1 MRKHHTG
8 WVALFGAAAIA
19 TSGLVGVPAASAD
32 ARDGGGLSWPL
43 VRQGTS
49 SYSLDGFEIAYLPPG
64 LERYGIHAS
73 STTDR
78 QGVRQSQIS
87 WVQGPDQLYGRVSV
101 IRSERVQELDDLRES
116 RYTHL
121 ADKGLERLAAGEGFG
136 REAYLS
142 ESTGDLFW
150 LERPG
155 VAVTTH
161 LQPERWD
168 RGELLEMAGSVTE
181 GSGSPEAPAAEAP
194 EAPAEEAPAAEAP
207 EAPAEEAPAAEAPA
221 EEAPVQQAPAEEAP
235 TEEAPVQ
242 QAPAEEAPAEEAAQQ
257 VEPAAGEPAEQA
269 PATEAGSSGEA
280 GAPAEEAPAD
290 GAVEAAPVANPDAP
304 QAPGTEEAP
313 GGGAQEA
320 VGQEPAGSPAQTPA
334 QTPADTPAAAEL
346 PEGAEARRVE
356 ECVLD
361 RFVDF
366 GSGATE
372 PVGARLP
379 LAEGEFV
386 EQALSKDQLTAED
399 RDRLL
404 AAVWNHGEEDARSGA
419 VDHCAGELGLD
430 PVQVEGVI
438 GAVVE
443 RVGDLFQEPA
453 QEAAPAVEQV
463 SDGGGAQEGAAADTG
478 AEPVDPVD
486 AQEWEEMWASLPWK
500 FEAGSA

>member
-8 WVALFGAAAIA
+8 WVALFCAAAIA

-121 ADKGLERLAAGEGFG
+121 ADKGLERLAAGEGFR

-155 VAVTTH
+155 VAVITH

-181 GSGSPEAPAAEAP
+181 ESGSPEAPAAEVP
-194 EAPAEEAPAAEAP
+194 EAPAEEAPQEAPAAEAP
-207 EAPAEEAPAAEAPA
+207 VEEAPAEEAPAEEAPA
-221 EEAPVQQAPAEEAP
+221 EEVS
-235 TEEAPVQ
+235 
-242 QAPAEEAPAEEAAQQ
+242 AEEAAQQ

-269 PATEAGSSGEA
+269 PATGAGSTGEA

-290 GAVEAAPVANPDAP
+290 GAVEAAPVADPGAP
-304 QAPGTEEAP
+304 QAPGAAEAP
-313 GGGAQEA
+313 DGRAQEA
-320 VGQEPAGSPAQTPA
+320 VGQEPAGSPAQTPDETPA
-334 QTPADTPAAAEL
+334 QTPADTPVAAEL

-386 EQALSKDQLTAED
+386 EQALTKDQLTAED

-404 AAVWNHGEEDARSGA
+404 ATVWNHGEEGAKTGA
-419 VDHCAGELGLD
+419 VDHCAGELRLD

-443 RVGDLFQEPA
+443 RVGDLLQKPAQEPA

-463 SDGGGAQEGAAADTG
+463 SDGSDAQEGAG

-486 AQEWEEMWASLPWK
+486 AQEWEQMWASLPWK

>member
-32 ARDGGGLSWPL
+32 TRDGGGLSWPL

-121 ADKGLERLAAGEGFG
+121 ADKGLERLAASEGLG

-181 GSGSPEAPAAEAP
+181 ESGSPEAPTAGVP
-194 EAPAEEAPAAEAP
+194 EAPAEEQPQ
-207 EAPAEEAPAAEAPA
+207 EAPAAEAPA
-221 EEAPVQQAPAEEAP
+221 EEAPAEEAP
-235 TEEAPVQ
+235 VEEAAAEEAPV
-242 QAPAEEAPAEEAAQQ
+242 EEAAQQ
-257 VEPAAGEPAEQA
+257 VEPAAGDPAEQA
-269 PATEAGSSGEA
+269 PVTEAGNSGEA
-280 GAPAEEAPAD
+280 VAPAEEAPAD
-290 GAVEAAPVANPDAP
+290 DAVEAAPVANPGAP
-304 QAPGTEEAP
+304 QAPGSEEAP
-313 GGGAQEA
+313 VEGAQEA
-320 VGQEPAGSPAQTPA
+320 VGQEPAGSSDETPA
-334 QTPADTPAAAEL
+334 QTPADTPVAAEL

-386 EQALSKDQLTAED
+386 EQALTKDQLTAED

-404 AAVWNHGEEDARSGA
+404 ATVWNHGEEDAKTGA
-419 VDHCAGELGLD
+419 VDHCAGELRLD

-443 RVGDLFQEPA
+443 RVGDLLQEPAQEAA

-463 SDGGGAQEGAAADTG
+463 SDGSGAQEGAAADTG